1 MAKRQGK
8 SIEEVQSTLLN
19 FSEHQELTKAQIE
32 ELTGLSTN
40 TVYTSLKAC
49 GLDTAAQSY
58 TVRELLDRFIKGR
71 QILEGGGTYE
81 DVQAWGAINAVDTDS
96 RSKAEF
102 EDEDDEGKTLAIVQG
117 LQSEVAE
124 ALDSVVK
131 VTVSAVIPYLP
142 QMMMRALSEEV
153 GKGSIRK
160 ALQPFQQKLLQDM
173 AFKSSL
179 PLPSKLSKL
188 PKIQE
193 RRIELVPEEVIEANA
208 EGEGLNNSV
217 GEEQ

>member
-8 SIEEVQSTLLN
+8 SIEEVQSTLLSL
-19 FSEHQELTKAQIE
+19 SEHQELTKAQIE

-40 TVYTSLKAC
+40 TVYASLKAC
-49 GLDTAAQSY
+49 GLDTSAQSY

-81 DVQAWGAINAVDTDS
+81 DVQAWGAMNAVDTENKS
-96 RSKAEF
+96 SEGF
-102 EDEDDEGKTLAIVQG
+102 EDDEDKTLAIVQG

>member
-1 MAKRQGK
+1 M
-8 SIEEVQSTLLN
+8 
-19 FSEHQELTKAQIE
+19 
-32 ELTGLSTN
+32 
-40 TVYTSLKAC
+40 
-49 GLDTAAQSY
+49 
-58 TVRELLDRFIKGR
+58 
-71 QILEGGGTYE
+71 
-81 DVQAWGAINAVDTDS
+81 
-96 RSKAEF
+96 
-102 EDEDDEGKTLAIVQG
+102 
-117 LQSEVAE
+117 QSEVAE